1 MTANR
6 RRGEIAATLDGREH
20 RLCLT
25 LGALAELETAFG
37 ADDMTALGE
46 RFASGRLSAR
56 DLMRLLGAGL
66 RGGGHAVSDDDVA
79 AMKADG
85 GIAGIAAIVS
95 ELLDVTFG
103 ATPGGRP
110 DPRMP
115 QQTDRDHFPGT
126 S

>member
-6 RRGEIAATLDGREH
+6 RRGEIAAILDGREH

-25 LGALAELETAFG
+25 LGALAELEAAFG
-37 ADDMTALGE
+37 ADDMTALAE

-66 RGGGHAVSDDDVA
+66 RGGGHAVSDDDIA
-79 AMKADG
+79 AMKAEG
-85 GIAGIAAIVS
+85 GIAGIAAIVT
-95 ELLDVTFG
+95 ELLEVTFG
-103 ATPGGRP
+103 ATPGDRP
-110 DPRMP
+110 APPTP